1 MSRLCRERRHFS
13 AAPAALPALRP
24 GGAALRGR
32 TLWHVLTVL
41 LLLALRPGL
50 AGEPEVGADVA
61 RVFAAAK
68 AGAPLRYVA
77 LGGSITQSGAGW
89 IGPWLKEQFPASRV
103 TTVNSG
109 MSATGSALGV
119 FRIDRDVISHQPDL
133 VAIETCVNDDGL
145 PDDVTIRYVESLVV
159 RLKRLPHPPAII
171 FIEAA
176 AKNGSKIQRH
186 RQVARHYGLLEVD
199 LQAAV
204 EVRLKRSGQD
214 WSAFFIDNVHPNEA
228 GNQFYA
234 RTIEQTL
241 APLLGQ
247 NPEAGKVVLP
257 SPLSEKPLLL
267 DGRMVP
273 LFGITGVPGWRKN
286 ASPPFWKDA
295 FFNGTLSASEPGAVL
310 EIPFRGTW
318 AGVFYPMDKSYGT
331 FDASI
336 DGGEPQ
342 RITPNTRGGYSL
354 DIVGRDLPAGEHL
367 LRITLPAAD
376 PSPGVNGEVRLGCL
390 LLAGD
395 GGRQE

>member
-1 MSRLCRERRHFS
+1 MSTLRRES
-13 AAPAALPALRP
+13 
-24 GGAALRGR
+24 R
-32 TLWHVLTVL
+32 TLSMGCALAV
-41 LLLALRPGL
+41 LLLALRPGI
-50 AGEPEVGADVA
+50 AGEAEAGADVA
-61 RVFAAAK
+61 RVFAAAR

-89 IGPWLKEQFPASRV
+89 IGPWLREKFPDSRV
-103 TTVNSG
+103 TTINSG

-119 FRIDRDVISHQPDL
+119 FRIERDVISHQPDL

-145 PDDVTIRYVESLVV
+145 PDDVTVRYVESLVV

-176 AKNGSKIQRH
+176 AKQGSKLQRH
-186 RQVARHYGLLEVD
+186 RQVARHYGLFEID

-204 EVRLKRSGQD
+204 DAELKRTGQD
-214 WSAFFIDNVHPNEA
+214 WSAFFTDNVHPNQA
-228 GNQFYA
+228 GNRFYA
-234 RTIEQTL
+234 RTIERTL

-247 NPEAGKVVLP
+247 SPAAASGVLP
-257 SPLSEKPLLL
+257 SPLSEKPLIL

-286 ASPPFWKDA
+286 ASPPFWMDA
-295 FFNGTLSASEPGAVL
+295 FFNGTLSASEPGAAL

-336 DGGEPQ
+336 DGGTPL
-342 RITPNTRGGYSL
+342 RVAPNTRGGYSL
-354 DIVGRDLPAGEHL
+354 DIVGRDLPAGEHV

-376 PSPGVNGEVRLGCL
+376 PSPGVNGEVRLGYL
-390 LLAGD
+390 LLAGE
-395 GGRQE
+395 GTR